1 MKKRIYIPVLLVLL
15 AALPELAL
23 AAAPSPVAIAV
34 CDVQSQNIP
43 YPTAAIDTGKAN
55 CLADY
60 PLPYPAAD
68 FEGDGISYFVR
79 SPTIDSSADTDVYS
93 DSSFAGY
100 AIPYP
105 ALGGDSPSI
114 SIGYVLPYPS
124 AADPAKTAPAR

>member
-1 MKKRIYIPVLLVLL
+1 MKKRIYILVLLVLL
-15 AALPELAL
+15 AALPRLAL
-23 AAAPSPVAIAV
+23 AAGPSPVTIAA
-34 CDVQSQNIP
+34 CGARSQNIP
-43 YPTAAIDTGKAN
+43 YPSAAVDTGRAN

-79 SPTIDSSADTDVYS
+79 SSPIKSSPGTNTYR

-105 ALGGDSPSI
+105 ALGDADPSI
-114 SIGYVLPYPS
+114 EYVIPYPPAAEPAETPS
-124 AADPAKTAPAR
+124 AR